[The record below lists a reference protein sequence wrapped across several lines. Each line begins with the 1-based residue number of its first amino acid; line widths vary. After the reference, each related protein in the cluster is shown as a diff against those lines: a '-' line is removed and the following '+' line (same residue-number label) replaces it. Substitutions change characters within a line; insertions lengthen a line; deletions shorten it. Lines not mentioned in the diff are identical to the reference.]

1 MQDVL
6 LILLEQFLSFSLE
19 FLHNH
24 FVLVNLI
31 LLFSEEV
38 VIVDAEVFLEGLP
51 LVIGK
56 LVHDF
61 REQVDCVGILLEEAE
76 SRLELGAL
84 HDVLLDHR
92 QLLVLRL
99 ERSERVS

>member
-1 MQDVL
+1 MQNVL
-6 LILLEQFLSFSLE
+6 LILLEQFFSFSLE

-31 LLFSEEV
+31 LLFSELMM
-38 VIVDAEVFLEGLP
+38 IVYAEVFLQGLP
-51 LVIGK
+51 LDIGK

-61 REQVDCVGILLEEAE
+61 LEQVYRVGIFLEEAE

-84 HDVLLDHR
+84 HDVLLDHG
-92 QLLVLRL
+92 
-99 ERSERVS
+99 